1 MNPIDISIP
10 AIPVGVL
17 VLLNF
22 FAPYA
27 TAIVIDPRW
36 PVAQKKLVAVI
47 TSIVL
52 AAVVLLFA
60 WWMGSPVPAWPAL
73 ILLAVVVS
81 QASYDLVT
89 KRSADALSRTAGSG
103 ARHLSS

>member
-1 MNPIDISIP
+1 MNPIDIAIP
-10 AIPVGVL
+10 AVPVGVL

-27 TAIVIDPRW
+27 TAIVVDPRW
-36 PVAQKKLVAVI
+36 PAAQKKLVAIVV
-47 TSIVL
+47 SIAL
-52 AAVVLLFA
+52 AAIVMLLA
-60 WWMGSPVPAWPAL
+60 WWLGSPVPAWPVL
-73 ILLAVVVS
+73 LLLAVVVS

-103 ARHLSS
+103 ARHLGS